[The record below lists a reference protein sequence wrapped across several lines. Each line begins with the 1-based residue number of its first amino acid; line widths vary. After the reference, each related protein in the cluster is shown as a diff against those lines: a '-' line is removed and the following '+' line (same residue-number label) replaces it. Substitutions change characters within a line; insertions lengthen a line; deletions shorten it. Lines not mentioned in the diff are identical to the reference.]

1 MADTALT
8 DQRKDKDT
16 QPEPDVVNTDAQE
29 QEQEQVGQLDE
40 QVIERECS
48 THSLDSSLTPRQ

>member
-29 QEQEQVGQLDE
+29 QEQVGQLDE

-48 THSLDSSLTPRQ
+48 THSPDSSLTPRQ